1 LCEFTAENAEDAE
14 KIGFTTEDTEEHGGG
29 TEVCEEDSAPTVC
42 ADRKIQGRH
51 LLQRMGHPAP
61 GGHRGLPVI
70 SDFPPAGKTGRSVFI
85 YRFGGWRRVP
95 EAMQAYAREQKIE
108 QKWPDVMALIARRR
122 YEGLAS
128 RAVIRPAKL
137 KRLVKRKAK
146 PLTTED
152 TKEHGGE
159 IGKTGKTGKTRSL
172 ATLGIS
178 PAGSNARKTA
188 QSHH

>member
-1 LCEFTAENAEDAE
+1 MCEFTAENAEDAE

-108 QKWPDVMALIARRR
+108 EKWPDVMALIARRR
-122 YEGLAS
+122 DEGLAS

-146 PLTTED
+146 L
-152 TKEHGGE
+152 
-159 IGKTGKTGKTRSL
+159 
-172 ATLGIS
+172 
-178 PAGSNARKTA
+178 
-188 QSHH
+188 